1 MTNNIKLRRP
11 KISSSIIITLGG
23 IAILLFQGCASQRK
37 VSKDGKILSG
47 NEEKVKPLVLK
58 EFVLGYG
65 DIIDIT
71 VWKREDLSKRI
82 LIGPSGVI
90 SYPFLGNLKVTGLTI
105 HQLRDKIISTLAE
118 YFKNPVVTVNITS
131 NQSQKVFVLGE
142 VRRPGVF
149 QMAGPTFALE
159 AISMAGGFTLDAN
172 ENDVLLIRGAKENQ
186 PKPRLLDLMA
196 SLEDGDIA
204 QNAYLQPGDV
214 LYIPT
219 TTIASVDR
227 LFQRVYNIVRPLFTI
242 EYGIVLEPYAE
253 EAITGK
259 AQKSPNG
266 RQQDLNLIIN
276 P

>member
-1 MTNNIKLRRP
+1 MI
-11 KISSSIIITLGG
+11 SSIIITWGG
-23 IAILLFQGCASQRK
+23 IAILLFQGCASRRK
-37 VSKDGKILSG
+37 IAK
-47 NEEKVKPLVLK
+47 EEKVKPLVLK

-82 LIGPSGVI
+82 LIGPTGVI
-90 SYPFLGNLKVTGLTI
+90 SYPFLGDVKVTGLTI
-105 HQLRDKIISTLAE
+105 HQLRDRIKSALAE

-186 PKPRLLDLMA
+186 PEPRLLDLMA

-227 LFQRVYNIVRPLFTI
+227 LFQRVYNIIRPLFTI

-259 AQKSPNG
+259 AQKSPG
-266 RQQDLNLIIN
+266 RQQQDLNLIIN